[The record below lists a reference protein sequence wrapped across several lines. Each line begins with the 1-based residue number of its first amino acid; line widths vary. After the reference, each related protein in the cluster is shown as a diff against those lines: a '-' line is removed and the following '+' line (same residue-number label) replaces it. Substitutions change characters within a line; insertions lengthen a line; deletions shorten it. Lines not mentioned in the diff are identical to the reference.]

1 MRELV
6 RTNRVS
12 GMAYEPAWLAGQL
25 VTVYLPW
32 LLASLIT
39 WAVFHRGRAG
49 LTLVGKAAAT
59 IPAATVERRPD
70 GTAIL
75 KPGAALTPQGA
86 YAYVDHEVKF
96 AVAGHAAILRE
107 QTPLL
112 GLRNAGEV
120 TEHNPEYLASAK
132 AYAVNAPEIAALKK
146 ETRPVTVR
154 IYYGSWCPHCRRM
167 VPHALRVEQELKGS
181 KIRFEY
187 FGLPPGFGS
196 DPEAQKA
203 VVQSLPTGVV
213 LIQGTEV
220 GRLLGDEVWK
230 SPESTLHTILAAKG
244 AAGG

>member
-1 MRELV
+1 M
-6 RTNRVS
+6 
-12 GMAYEPAWLAGQL
+12 
-25 VTVYLPW
+25 
-32 LLASLIT
+32 
-39 WAVFHRGRAG
+39 
-49 LTLVGKAAAT
+49 GKAAAT

-154 IYYGSWCPHCRRM
+154 VYYGSWCPHCRRI
-167 VPHALRVEQELKGS
+167 LR
-181 KIRFEY
+181 
-187 FGLPPGFGS
+187 P
-196 DPEAQKA
+196 AA
-203 VVQSLPTGVV
+203 
-213 LIQGTEV
+213 
-220 GRLLGDEVWK
+220 RLRLRSRG
-230 SPESTLHTILAAKG
+230 PESRRSVASHRCG
-244 AAGG
+244 PHPGH